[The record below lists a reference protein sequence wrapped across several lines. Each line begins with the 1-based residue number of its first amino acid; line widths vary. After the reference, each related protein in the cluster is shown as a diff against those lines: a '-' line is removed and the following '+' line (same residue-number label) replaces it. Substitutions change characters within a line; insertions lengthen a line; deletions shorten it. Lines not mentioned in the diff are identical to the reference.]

1 MRYVMKTLAVAMVIV
16 GGLAAWIPAA
26 RAEEYSATFGKN
38 HPERAETSPAD
49 NSHKNVRSRNHAA
62 GTSGDQSNAQP
73 DRTITQE
80 SRETVSADT
89 ERTNAHNDKVMTA
102 NFQAL
107 YDGMS
112 DAQKKTAGAVFRR
125 HMSAAEPPR

>member
-1 MRYVMKTLAVAMVIV
+1 MKTLAVAMVIM

-26 RAEEYSATFGKN
+26 RAEEYSAATFGKN
-38 HPERAETSPAD
+38 LQERAETHPAD
-49 NSHKNVRSRNHAA
+49 NSHKNVHSRKHSAV
-62 GTSGDQSNAQP
+62 TSGDQSNAQS
-73 DRTITQE
+73 DRTIIQE
-80 SRETVSADT
+80 SRNTVIADT
-89 ERTNAHNDKVMTA
+89 ERSTNAHNDKVMTA

-125 HMSAAEPPR
+125 HMSAAALTR